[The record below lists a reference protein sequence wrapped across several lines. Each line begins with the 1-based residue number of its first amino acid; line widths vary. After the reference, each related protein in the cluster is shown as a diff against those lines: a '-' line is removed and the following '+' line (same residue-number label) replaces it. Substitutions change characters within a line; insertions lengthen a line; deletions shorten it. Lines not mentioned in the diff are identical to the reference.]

1 MIEVFID
8 SLSELNY
15 SCWMD
20 EEITTL
26 EAKLTELVN
35 AVGSLRQENNE
46 IKPSVEKLQEEN
58 KILKAKIN
66 EATMKIENLL
76 GQFPN

>member
-1 MIEVFID
+1 MTEVFID
-8 SLSELNY
+8 SSYELNY
-15 SCWMD
+15 SWKMD
-20 EEITTL
+20 EEITAL

-35 AVGSLRQENNE
+35 AVSLLRHENNE

-58 KILKAKIN
+58 RILKSKIN

-76 GQFPN
+76 GQLPS

>member
-1 MIEVFID
+1 
-8 SLSELNY
+8 
-15 SCWMD
+15 MD
-20 EEITTL
+20 EEITAL

-35 AVGSLRQENNE
+35 AVSYLRHENNE

-58 KILKAKIN
+58 RILKSKIN

-76 GQFPN
+76 GQLPS